1 MNMGIIFVA
10 GMYGVGKST
19 LCEKLSQRMNI
30 PFYSAGDLISRVNGE
45 QYGANKVVADKNR
58 NQNILVE
65 AVDKLLIHQPQII
78 LAGHF
83 CIFSAKNAI
92 EHLPESVFHNLH
104 IEKILLLQADVT
116 TVQANLQ
123 HRDKKEYATSNLTA
137 LQETEQEIA
146 HSIASQIPC
155 SLVIHSMT
163 FSDFDVDACL
173 SLLG

>member
-92 EHLPESVFHNLH
+92 ERLPESVFHNLH

-123 HRDKKEYATSNLTA
+123 HRDKKEYATSKLTA

-155 SLVIHSMT
+155 SLVVHSMT

>member
-45 QYGANKVVADKNR
+45 QYGANKAVADKNR

-65 AVDKLLIHQPQII
+65 MVDTLLIHQPQII

-83 CIFSAKNAI
+83 CIFNAENAI
-92 EHLPESVFHNLH
+92 ERLPEGVFHNLH
-104 IEKILLLQADVT
+104 IEKILLLQADVA

-123 HRDKKEYATSNLTA
+123 NRDKKEYATSNLTA

-155 SLVIHSMT
+155 RLVVHNMT

-173 SLLG
+173 SLLE